1 LQRIR
6 RREQE
11 AIWQST
17 FSLNHFIGSIQH
29 RLRNGQANL
38 FRRLE
43 INHQLD
49 LHRLFGEEISGLG
62 ELATGFQRNA
72 EQ

>member
-1 LQRIR
+1 LLDDSRHPRQQIR
-6 RREQE
+6 VDVD
-11 AIWQST
+11 
-17 FSLNHFIGSIQH
+17 
-29 RLRNGQANL
+29 ANL

>member
-1 LQRIR
+1 MTPLLHHSVFSFDHLIR
-6 RREQE
+6 SRQ
-11 AIWQST
+11 QV
-17 FSLNHFIGSIQH
+17 G
-29 RLRNGQANL
+29 RNRHADL

-49 LHRLFGEEISGLG
+49 LHRLFGREISGLG